1 MAKRQFNSN
10 RGERIASK
18 VQTLVAEILRD
29 VWGDDKLVSGVS
41 LVGSVA
47 HGGLQFVRLFFYS
60 RNPDIDAVQKRLD
73 EITRMVRF
81 ELAHRMNQ
89 KYVPDIKFQYDD
101 TLDKAEKIDE
111 LLSNL

>member
-1 MAKRQFNSN
+1 MPKKQFNSN
-10 RGERIASK
+10 RGERVASK

-29 VWGDDKLVSGVS
+29 NWGDDALISGVS

-47 HGGLQFVRLFFYS
+47 HGGLQFVRLFYYT
-60 RNPDIDAVQKRLD
+60 RNQDVNAVQKRLD
-73 EITRMVRF
+73 EVTRMVRF
-81 ELAHRMNQ
+81 ELAARMNQ

-101 TLDKAEKIDE
+101 TLERAARIDE